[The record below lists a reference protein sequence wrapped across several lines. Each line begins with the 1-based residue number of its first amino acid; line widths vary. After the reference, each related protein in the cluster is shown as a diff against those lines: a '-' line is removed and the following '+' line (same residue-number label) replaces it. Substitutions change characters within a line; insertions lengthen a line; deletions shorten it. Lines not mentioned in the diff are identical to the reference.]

1 MDDMWFVCEVGSSC
15 FEYQDYILSPQ
26 RQKSNPIRQL
36 LSRLWLPTSETTKNS
51 LSSGM
56 ATIILMYASLT
67 FGSSAKDRVP
77 PAEGSDFICMFMNNS
92 TPETPVQR

>member
-1 MDDMWFVCEVGSSC
+1 MTCDLFASYYEVGSRC
-15 FEYQDYILSPQ
+15 FEYQDYIRSEAEI
-26 RQKSNPIRQL
+26 KSYQTALGPPL
-36 LSRLWLPTSETTKNS
+36 TSNYETTKNS

-56 ATIILMYASLT
+56 ATIILMYANLT

-92 TPETPVQR
+92 TPETPLER